1 MIKALGERWTLRLIV
16 ITPLVSLAILTV
28 VITSFYID
36 KMRLHFNANTEQFL
50 AEHVAFEKR
59 EGEAYI
65 NDIDKLLT
73 YTESNLESRVKM
85 TLDVRMQLAS
95 RTANYL
101 YDKYHKSISTKELKS
116 RIKDALFNMRWK
128 NTQNYVW
135 ITDYE
140 GNNILSHTASL
151 MKRNIIDLKD
161 ADGRAIILEEIQVAR
176 KYGEGYIQTRF
187 REGDSLQLLKVVDFK
202 HFNWF
207 FGTGV
212 HYDQIENEQKKAVID
227 LITKAPASESSYLLI
242 YEGNDT
248 IYASEN
254 SHDNISSSLIQ
265 SIASHRLESGWLAL
279 PQENSHLFLHQFK
292 AYNWTIVYGFKKD
305 HFKDVVE
312 IERKKLETVFD
323 KEVEFIVMASLVIA
337 FLVGVLTFIVSRRI
351 IKIIEEYRQELD
363 EREVEL
369 RELNSSLEIRVEEAV
384 SAKRE
389 KEKMLIQQSKMAAMG
404 DMISMI
410 AHQWRQPLNQMSYVL
425 MNIESAYEYKEMTPQ
440 YMDTKVKEGT
450 KLLEYMSHTIDD
462 FKNFFKPD
470 KARTQ
475 ENVSEV
481 VENSISLIKKSFDA
495 HNIEVSTRYETQKS
509 MMLYRNELIQVL
521 LNLLSNAKDALVMAD
536 VEEPVIEVV
545 VKEMSGHL
553 VIEVCDNAT
562 GVPNNIIDKIFEP
575 YFSTKNEKN
584 GTGLGLYMTK
594 TIVEEHLNGS
604 ILVKNRGVGACF
616 SITLK

>member
-1 MIKALGERWTLRLIV
+1 MNILQNFLESNHTFSDNELPLKFKFRLLNTIMGVIV
-16 ITPLVSLAILTV
+16 ITAIAFVFLHYFGIAPIGDFHANV
-28 VITSFYID
+28 NLFFAIT
-36 KMRLHFNANTEQFL
+36 NTL
-50 AEHVAFEKR
+50 LILWLRKDIT
-59 EGEAYI
+59 AY
-65 NDIDKLLT
+65 N
-73 YTESNLESRVKM
+73 
-85 TLDVRMQLAS
+85 
-95 RTANYL
+95 
-101 YDKYHKSISTKELKS
+101 
-116 RIKDALFNMRWK
+116 
-128 NTQNYVW
+128 
-135 ITDYE
+135 
-140 GNNILSHTASL
+140 
-151 MKRNIIDLKD
+151 
-161 ADGRAIILEEIQVAR
+161 
-176 KYGEGYIQTRF
+176 
-187 REGDSLQLLKVVDFK
+187 
-202 HFNWF
+202 
-207 FGTGV
+207 
-212 HYDQIENEQKKAVID
+212 KAVT
-227 LITKAPASESSYLLI
+227 LLLI
-242 YEGNDT
+242 
-248 IYASEN
+248 
-254 SHDNISSSLIQ
+254 SSLITFT
-265 SIASHRLESGWLAL
+265 SALITIPGDEMRIMWFYITVFLAFFSGGIIYGYMTAAASVTIILVSNTFFDLNLSELAITTAVL
-279 PQENSHLFLHQFK
+279 GLFLL
-292 AYNWTIVYGFKKD
+292 TIAIKVYTQKMIDLENALTTLNNSLHAKVERNVDEIRKKD
-305 HFKDVVE
+305 E
-312 IERKKLETVFD
+312 AMLQQARLAQMGEL
-323 KEVEFIVMASLVIA
+323 IA
-337 FLVGVLTFIVSRRI
+337 
-351 IKIIEEYRQELD
+351 
-363 EREVEL
+363 
-369 RELNSSLEIRVEEAV
+369 
-384 SAKRE
+384 
-389 KEKMLIQQSKMAAMG
+389 
-404 DMISMI
+404 MI